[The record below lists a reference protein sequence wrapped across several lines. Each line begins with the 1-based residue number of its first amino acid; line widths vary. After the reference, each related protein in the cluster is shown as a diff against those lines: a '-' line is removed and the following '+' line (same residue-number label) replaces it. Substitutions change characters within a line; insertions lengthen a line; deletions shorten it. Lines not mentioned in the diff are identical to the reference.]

1 MVDRT
6 TMDPSDADLPVA
18 DPAGAA
24 QDSVPLVPVGV
35 DEADMMAL
43 PPDPATDPQAEETIA
58 QPGPEQQSLDGS
70 QPQAPAD
77 GVALPKRPG
86 LKRDK
91 SAPAPQRLPPPAPPA
106 PPLDPSHQPTDSLSL
121 MQLKKLVT
129 DMPKVEPTPYAF
141 EYEDAAS
148 FEVEIEEWFSYSVE
162 EQAMLLKAQSS
173 FVEEWV
179 ALEDGTL
186 SNLAAYEQGEMDWV
200 NAPPALREQLTCKL
214 VSGLAQTDNKE
225 MRLRNLEALVYI
237 ALGCWH
243 ETAGQPGTSTAEGEQ
258 EPSSPAN
265 AAGKPSSYVKSEVQI
280 YWMRNGVQLI
290 DECNGIHHIY
300 DVARA
305 ACLREL

>member
-1 MVDRT
+1 
-6 TMDPSDADLPVA
+6 MDPSAADIPVS
-18 DPAGAA
+18 DPAEAA
-24 QDSVPLVPVGV
+24 PDNAPQVPVGV

-43 PPDPATDPQAEETIA
+43 PPDPAADPQLEETA
-58 QPGPEQQSLDGS
+58 VKPGPDAPEQQNLDGS
-70 QPQAPAD
+70 QPQPSAD

-86 LKRDK
+86 LKREK

-106 PPLDPSHQPTDSLSL
+106 PPLDPGHQPTDSLSL
-121 MQLKKLVT
+121 LQLKKLVT

-148 FEVEIEEWFSYSVE
+148 FEIEIEEWFSYSVE
-162 EQAMLLKAQSS
+162 EQAMLLKAQAS

-200 NAPPALREQLTCKL
+200 KADPALRDQLTRKL
-214 VSGLAQTDNKE
+214 ISNLAQTDNKE
-225 MRLRNLEALVYI
+225 MRLRSLEALVYI

-243 ETAGQPGTSTAEGEQ
+243 ETAGLETSTSAAEEEQ
-258 EPSSPAN
+258 APSSPAN
-265 AAGKPSSYVKSEVQI
+265 DAGKPSSYVKSEVQI
-280 YWMRNGVQLI
+280 DWIRNGVQMI
-290 DECNGIHHIY
+290 HECDGIRPIY